1 MTQIRWIYTD
11 LNKLS
16 SKPDL
21 AKQKIRGHLYNPCH
35 PCACIHLIL
44 HLMLRIQHISLVQF
58 KNYSNRSF
66 DFIERIIGICG
77 KNGVGKTNL
86 LDAIHYLCFTKSYFT
101 RLDGTN
107 VQHGNTG
114 FRIEATISLNDK
126 PEKAVCI
133 LRETGRKEFW
143 VNEGIYEKFS
153 QHIGRYPCVVIAP
166 DDAELITGESKER
179 RAFLDALLCQLDS
192 EYLKHLIAYKRIL
205 DQRNSLLKTF
215 AESGNKNFSL
225 LDVLDQQLIKPG
237 NYVFNKRKEFLFS
250 FLPLVKHL
258 YNDISQPP
266 ADVPIAIGTMTG
278 KEDVNLFYESELL
291 LASFEQLLTLN
302 RAKDCLAQRT
312 TSGIH
317 RDDLEIQLGE
327 KDFKS
332 IASQGQRKSLLF
344 ALKLAEM
351 EVLKKEK
358 GFAPLLLL
366 DDVFEKLDED
376 RINNLLNKVCVEN
389 DGQVFITDTNEER
402 LRSHLEQL
410 NVNFQLIYL

>member
-1 MTQIRWIYTD
+1 MEVIVFPVLPQR
-11 LNKLS
+11 L
-16 SKPDL
+16 
-21 AKQKIRGHLYNPCH
+21 
-35 PCACIHLIL
+35 CASAVNLQL
-44 HLMLRIQHISLVQF
+44 LMLRLQHISLVQF

-66 DFIERIIGICG
+66 DFTERIIGICG

-114 FRIEATISLNDK
+114 FRIEAAISLNDK
-126 PEKAVCI
+126 TEKAVCI

-143 VNEGIYEKFS
+143 VNDGIYEKFS

-179 RAFLDALLCQLDS
+179 RKFLDALLCQLNS
-192 EYLKHLIAYKRIL
+192 EYMQHLITYKKVL
-205 DQRNSLLKTF
+205 EQRNSLLKTF
-215 AESGNKNFSL
+215 AESGHKDLSL
-225 LDVLDQQLIKPG
+225 LDVLDEQLIKPG

-258 YNDISQPP
+258 YNDISKQP
-266 ADVPIAIGTMTG
+266 
-278 KEDVNLFYESELL
+278 EDVNLFYESELL
-291 LASFEQLLTLN
+291 LASFEELLKLN
-302 RAKDCLAQRT
+302 RTKDCLAQRT

-327 KDFKS
+327 QDFKS

-376 RINNLLNKVCVEN
+376 RIASLLQKVCIEN

-402 LRSHLEQL
+402 LRSHLENL
-410 NVNFQLIYL
+410 SVKYQLITL